1 MNKRLEVG
9 KVVPGEFHVARYCY
23 EGTIR
28 TVHDGGIRR
37 VVEPGAFE
45 KRRDKTADVSFSV
58 MEWFDGEND
67 TKVIFKVCK
76 YRGKLIVN
84 VRGDYVKLNVGK
96 IGEKR
101 FAVDE
106 RYFEIKFKPD
116 ENPAHA
122 ILYTRGLM
130 VSTELAVLANAEGEL
145 FPVPNP
151 VPDAVLCG

>member
-1 MNKRLEVG
+1 MNKGLEFG

-23 EGTIR
+23 KGTIR
-28 TVHDGGIRR
+28 TVHDGGIQR
-37 VVEPGAFE
+37 VVEPDAFE
-45 KRRDKTADVSFSV
+45 KRKDKTADVSFSV
-58 MEWFDGEND
+58 MERFEGAND
-67 TKVIFKVCK
+67 TEVIYKVCK
-76 YRGKLIVN
+76 YRGKLVVS

-101 FAVDE
+101 FAVDG
-106 RYFEIKFKPD
+106 RQFEIKFRPD

-122 ILYTRGLM
+122 ILYTGGLM

-151 VPDAVLCG
+151 VPDVVFCG